1 MSALENLAATK
12 ARADS
17 RTNFEN
23 FIAGRRLAG
32 WTEADIADYTES
44 IRVLMGADDAAS
56 LALFP
61 AGTYPTA
68 EQARQGARA
77 YWAQQ
82 YRRLPDG
89 SMERMPPPLRVVGR
103 SESIH
108 QSSITQ

>member
-17 RTNFEN
+17 QANFEN
-23 FIAGRRLAG
+23 YIACRRAAG
-32 WTEADIADYTES
+32 WSEADIADYTES
-44 IRVLMGADDAAS
+44 IRVLMGDDDAVA

-61 AGTYPTA
+61 AGTYQTA

-82 YRRLPDG
+82 LH
-89 SMERMPPPLRVVGR
+89 S
-103 SESIH
+103 
-108 QSSITQ
+108 TN